1 MGVIAESSFE
11 GGDSGTNKCSPQRT
25 KNFQT
30 PTKIHRAGIPL
41 ADLHGLAAMVLERRI
56 DRAGTRQVVRF

>member
-30 PTKIHRAGIPL
+30 PTKIHRAGIPSPIST
-41 ADLHGLAAMVLERRI
+41 AFAAMVLERRI